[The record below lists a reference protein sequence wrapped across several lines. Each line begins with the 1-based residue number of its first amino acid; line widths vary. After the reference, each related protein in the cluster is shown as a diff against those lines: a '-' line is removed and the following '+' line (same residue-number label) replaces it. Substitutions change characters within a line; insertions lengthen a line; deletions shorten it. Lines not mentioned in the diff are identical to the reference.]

1 MGLRSRIT
9 TDGLDRTPHRAF
21 MRAMG
26 LDDVA
31 IGKPMIGVVSMKGET
46 TPCNMTHGPQ
56 VDAAKDGVAA
66 AGGTPREFT
75 TISVSDGIGMNHEG
89 MKFSLVSREVI
100 ADSIEA
106 VMRGHAYDGLVA
118 FGGCDKTLPGAM
130 MGLVRCNVPGVF
142 LYGGA
147 ALPGRFQGR
156 DVTVLDAYEG
166 VGSVQTGTMS
176 ATDLDVLERACKP
189 TIGAC
194 AGQFTANTMAMVA
207 EALGLTVP
215 NSSMVPGVYS
225 ERLAIAKRAGEIVMQ
240 ILARGGPLPR
250 DLVTRRSFE
259 NACALV
265 AATGGS
271 TNAALHIPAIANEAG
286 IRFTVDDVAEVF
298 ARTPLIA
305 DLKPG
310 GQYVAKDVYEIG
322 GVAVVIRALIAS
334 GHMHGDCPT
343 VTGRT
348 LAEEHGGA
356 PSPDGSVVH
365 AVGQASR
372 PDGGLAVLKGN
383 LAPDGALLKV
393 AGLKARVFEG
403 TARVFDSEDD
413 CARAVRKRSYAAGD
427 VLVIRYEGPRGGPGM
442 REMLGVTALIYGQQ
456 MGEKVAL
463 LTDGRFS
470 GATRGICV
478 GHIAPEAAIGGP
490 LSLLRDGDRI
500 RIDADA
506 RRLDVLIDDAEFAR
520 RRAVWTAPPP
530 RHRAGLLAKYA
541 QCVGQ
546 ADQGAVTHAGGVEW
560 PDSDVIPDSPK
571 G

>member
-1 MGLRSRIT
+1 VTLRSRIT

-26 LDDVA
+26 LDDAA
-31 IGKPMIGVVSMKGET
+31 IGKPMIGVVSQKGET
-46 TPCNMTHGPQ
+46 TPCNMTHGAQ
-56 VDAAKDGVAA
+56 VDAAKEGVAA

-75 TISVSDGIGMNHEG
+75 TVSVSDGIGMNHEG
-89 MKFSLVSREVI
+89 MKFSLVSRELI

-106 VMRGHAYDGLVA
+106 VLRGHAYDGVVA

-130 MGLVRCNVPGVF
+130 MGLVRCNLPGVF
-142 LYGGA
+142 VYGGA
-147 ALPGRFQGR
+147 ALPGRFAGR

-166 VGSVQTGTMS
+166 VGAVQTGVMS
-176 ATDLDVLERACKP
+176 EADLALLERACKP
-189 TIGAC
+189 SIGAC
-194 AGQFTANTMAMVA
+194 AGQFTANTMAMVS

-215 NSSMVPGVYS
+215 NSAMVPGVYA
-225 ERLAIAKRAGEIVMQ
+225 ERRAIARSAGELVMQ

-250 DLVTRRSFE
+250 DLVTRKSLE
-259 NACALV
+259 NASAIV

-286 IRFTVDDVAEVF
+286 IRFTADDVAEVF
-298 ARTPLIA
+298 ARTPLIG
-305 DLKPG
+305 DLRPG
-310 GQYVAKDVYEIG
+310 GKYLAKDVYEHG
-322 GVAVVIRALIAS
+322 GVSVIIRALLES
-334 GHMHGDCPT
+334 GHMHDVPT

-348 LAEEHGGA
+348 LVAEHGGA
-356 PSPDGSVVH
+356 GAPDGAVVR
-365 AVGQASR
+365 AVADALR

-393 AGLKARVFEG
+393 AGLKARAFEG
-403 TARVFDSEDD
+403 IARVFDSEDA
-413 CARAVRKRSYAAGD
+413 CARAVGRRDYQAGD

-456 MGEKVAL
+456 MGEQVAL

-478 GHIAPEAAIGGP
+478 GHIAPEAAVGGP
-490 LSLLRDGDRI
+490 LALLEDGDRV

-506 RRLDVLIDDAEFAR
+506 RRIDVLMDDAELAR
-520 RRAVWTAPPP
+520 RRAAWAPPAP
-530 RHRAGLLAKYA
+530 RHPAGLLAKYA
-541 QCVGQ
+541 SCVGQ
-546 ADQGAVTHAGGVEW
+546 ADMGAVTHAGGVEW
-560 PDSDVIPDSPK
+560 PEP
-571 G
+571 

>member
-1 MGLRSRIT
+1 MRLRSRIT

-26 LDDVA
+26 LDDAA
-31 IGKPMIGVVSMKGET
+31 IAKPMIGVVSQKGET

-56 VDAAKDGVAA
+56 VDAAKAGVEA

-89 MKFSLVSREVI
+89 MKFSLVSRELI

-106 VMRGHAYDGLVA
+106 VMHGHAYDGVVA
-118 FGGCDKTLPGAM
+118 FGGCDKTLPGAI
-130 MGLVRCNVPGVF
+130 MGLVRCNLPGVF
-142 LYGGA
+142 VYGGA
-147 ALPGRFQGR
+147 ALPGRYARR

-166 VGSVQTGTMS
+166 VGAVQTGAMDE
-176 ATDLDVLERACKP
+176 ADLAVLERACKP
-189 TIGAC
+189 GIGAC

-215 NSSMVPGVYS
+215 NSAMVPGVYA
-225 ERLAIAKRAGEIVMQ
+225 ERRTIARRAGEIVMQ
-240 ILARGGPLPR
+240 ILRRGGPLPR
-250 DLVTRRSFE
+250 DLVTRESLE
-259 NACALV
+259 NASAIV

-286 IRFTVDDVAEVF
+286 IRFTVDDVAAVF
-298 ARTPLIA
+298 ARTPLIG
-305 DLKPG
+305 DLRPG
-310 GQYVAKDVYEIG
+310 GKYLAKDVHENG
-322 GVAVVIRALIAS
+322 GVSVIIRALLES
-334 GHMHGDCPT
+334 GHMNEVPT
-343 VTGRT
+343 VTGHA
-348 LAEEHGGA
+348 LSAEHRA
-356 PSPDGSVVH
+356 PAPDGAVVRTVEN
-365 AVGQASR
+365 ALR

-393 AGLKARVFEG
+393 AGLKARRFEG
-403 TARVFDSEDD
+403 LARVFDSEDD
-413 CARAVRKRSYAAGD
+413 CARAVRARAYAAGD

-478 GHIAPEAAIGGP
+478 GHIAPEAAVGGP
-490 LSLLRDGDRI
+490 LALLRDGDRV
-500 RIDADA
+500 RIDTDGK
-506 RRLDVLIDDAEFAR
+506 RMDVLIDETELAR
-520 RRAVWTAPPP
+520 RRAAWVAPPP
-530 RHRAGLLAKYA
+530 RHPAGLLAKYA

-546 ADQGAVTHAGGVEW
+546 ADKGAVTHAGAAAW
-560 PDSDVIPDSPK
+560 PAAIPDSAK
-571 G
+571 R